1 MKILLMGDASNFHRA
16 LSLALRK
23 MGHDV
28 VVASNGSRWMDTARD
43 IDISRHSGKLGG
55 ALLWAKIIANKKKFS
70 GFDVVQ
76 IVNPVFVEL
85 KPVRVA
91 RLFDYLKS
99 NNSRIFLTALGDDTP
114 YIQLCDD
121 PTALSYNEWRNH
133 DGSPTPHLLASRP
146 LHDAWLSDPLR
157 AHCHYIYS
165 RIDGAATALYEYHLA
180 CRRVLPPKKV
190 TYTGIPIDAQ
200 AIAPAHGEGVPER
213 LRLFIGLQRGR
224 MTEKGSDRL
233 LAAAKSVVERHPDR
247 CELVVVENRPY
258 AEYIELMRSSH
269 VILDQIYS
277 YTPATNALL
286 AMASGLIAVSGGEDD
301 YYRFI
306 GETENRPIVNA
317 LPDDEALRNALTD
330 IVTHPGRFPEHSRR
344 SREFALKHNDSAI
357 VAQRFIDFWNH
368 SS

>member
-180 CRRVLPPKKV
+180 CRRVLPPKIV
-190 TYTGIPIDAQ
+190 AYTGIPIDAQ
-200 AIAPAHGEGVPER
+200 AIAPAHGESVPDR

-233 LAAAKSVVERHPDR
+233 LAAAKSVVERSRHSRPNLLLHPGHKRAPCDGFRTYCRQRRRGRLLPIYRRNRKPTHRQRPPRRRSPAQCPDR
-247 CELVVVENRPY
+247 H
-258 AEYIELMRSSH
+258 SH
-269 VILDQIYS
+269 PPRTLPR
-277 YTPATNALL
+277 TFATKPR
-286 AMASGLIAVSGGEDD
+286 VC
-301 YYRFI
+301 
-306 GETENRPIVNA
+306 TEA
-317 LPDDEALRNALTD
+317 
-330 IVTHPGRFPEHSRR
+330 
-344 SREFALKHNDSAI
+344 
-357 VAQRFIDFWNH
+357 
-368 SS
+368 